1 MEVSLQGWHKHF
13 FFFFPDLRVKSL
25 NSGCQ
30 KVKVGVIFVHVIAHQ
45 ERISLNLGRNVDLN

>member
-1 MEVSLQGWHKHF
+1 MEVSLQGWHKLF
-13 FFFFPDLRVKSL
+13 FFFFPDFWK

>member
-1 MEVSLQGWHKHF
+1 MEVSLQGWHKH
-13 FFFFPDLRVKSL
+13 FFFPDLRVKSL